1 MKRSLTAL
9 ATVVA
14 VLGLSAVA
22 YAAAPTISNGDFE
35 KGNFS
40 GWNEQSTGDGE
51 WFIYSAKKRK
61 IPGPG
66 GPTLPKPFGKYAAAL
81 KQTGPSTNYL
91 THTFTVPSG
100 VNTLSLKLFWINR
113 GSPPRPPG
121 LVSAQASAEA
131 GYWRFPGGWSISG
144 DRIQYFTL
152 DLVKSSANG
161 FSTRKSN
168 VLATIFKPKIGSTPA
183 RSGGWV
189 TETIDVSRFSGEK
202 VKLRLVE
209 GDNSGYMNVGLDQV
223 EFRSA
228 STPTG

>member
-1 MKRSLTAL
+1 MNRTRKLLLTTFAL
-9 ATVVA
+9 VA
-14 VLGLSAVA
+14 LGAGVA
-22 YAAAPTISNGDFE
+22 YASSISNGDFE

-40 GWNEQSTGDGE
+40 GWNEQSTDDGE

-91 THTFTVPSG
+91 THTFTVPAG

-113 GSPPRPPG
+113 GSPPPG
-121 LVSAQASAEA
+121 LVSAHASAEA
-131 GYWRFPGGWSISG
+131 GYWRFPGEWSISG

-152 DLVKSSANG
+152 DLVKSSAKG
-161 FSTRKSN
+161 FSTRKSD

-209 GDNSGYMNVGLDQV
+209 GDNTGFMNVGLDQV

-228 STPTG
+228 GTPTG